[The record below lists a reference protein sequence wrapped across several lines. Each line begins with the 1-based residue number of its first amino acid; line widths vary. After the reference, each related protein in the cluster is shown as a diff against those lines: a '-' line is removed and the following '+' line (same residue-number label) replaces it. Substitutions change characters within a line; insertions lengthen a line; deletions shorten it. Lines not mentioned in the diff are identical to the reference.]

1 MKSICVFGVFVAD
14 LCFVA
19 NAIPEKG
26 QTILGNKHIIGPGGK
41 GSNQAIAAARLGGKV
56 NFITKIGKDQNANM
70 ALNLYKEVGINTD
83 SIIQDENQLTGVAGI
98 MINEKTGDN
107 AINIVPGAAGS
118 LTNKDIDK
126 NLSFIENSEI
136 FLTQLETPYEVT
148 SYALQKAKET
158 GSITIFN
165 PAPASNINESDFKCM
180 DYFTPNET
188 EASYYL
194 KKKVESK
201 TEIEEA
207 AKNFLNKGVKNIV
220 ITLGSKGVYF
230 ANSSESYFLDAFNL
244 KDKVIDTTGAGDAFN
259 GAFAYALSKNHKDK
273 DALEFAN
280 KVAGISTTRAGA
292 ANAMPKLKEVED
304 YG

>member
-26 QTILGNKHIIGPGGK
+26 QTILGNKHIVGPGGK
-41 GSNQAIAAARLGGKV
+41 GSNQAIAAARLGGQV
-56 NFITKIGKDQNANM
+56 NFITKIGNDQNAKM
-70 ALNLYKEVGINTD
+70 ALNLYKEVGINRD

-126 NLSFIENSEI
+126 NLSFIKNSEI

-188 EASYYL
+188 EASFYL
-194 KKKVESK
+194 KKNVESK
-201 TEIEEA
+201 TEIKEA
-207 AKNFLNKGVKNIV
+207 AKNFLNKG
-220 ITLGSKGVYF
+220 
-230 ANSSESYFLDAFNL
+230 
-244 KDKVIDTTGAGDAFN
+244 
-259 GAFAYALSKNHKDK
+259 
-273 DALEFAN
+273 
-280 KVAGISTTRAGA
+280 
-292 ANAMPKLKEVED
+292 
-304 YG
+304 

>member
-14 LCFVA
+14 LCFVG

-26 QTILGNKHIIGPGGK
+26 QTILGNKHIVGPGGK

-148 SYALQKAKET
+148 SYALNKAKET

-188 EASYYL
+188 EASFYL
-194 KKKVESK
+194 KKNVESK
-201 TEIEEA
+201 IEIEEA

-230 ANSSESYFLDAFNL
+230 ANSSESYFVDAFNL
-244 KDKVIDTTGAGDAFN
+244 KNKVIDTTGAGDAFN
-259 GAFAYALSKNHKDK
+259 GAFAYALSKNQSNK
-273 DALEFAN
+273 DAIEFAN

-292 ANAMPKLKEVED
+292 ANAMPKLDEVET
-304 YG
+304 Y

>member
-19 NAIPEKG
+19 DAIPEKG
-26 QTILGNKHIIGPGGK
+26 QTILGSKHIVGPGGK

-56 NFITKIGKDQNANM
+56 NFITKIGNDQNANM
-70 ALNLYKEVGINTD
+70 ALNLYKEAGINTD

-98 MINEKTGDN
+98 MINKKTGDN

-126 NLSFIENSEI
+126 NISFIENSEI

-188 EASYYL
+188 EASFYL
-194 KKKVESK
+194 KKNVESK

-230 ANSSESYFLDAFNL
+230 ANSSESYFVDAFNL

-259 GAFAYALSKNHKDK
+259 GAFAYALSKNQSNK
-273 DALEFAN
+273 DAIEFAN
-280 KVAGISTTRAGA
+280 KVAGISTTRVGA
-292 ANAMPKLKEVED
+292 ADAMPKLKEVED
-304 YG
+304 Y

>member
-1 MKSICVFGVFVAD
+1 MSSICVFGVFVAD
-14 LCFVA
+14 LCFFA
-19 NAIPEKG
+19 DKIPIKG
-26 QTILGNKHIIGPGGK
+26 ETVLGKNHIVGPGGK

-56 NFITKIGKDQNANM
+56 NLITKIGKDQNATM

-107 AINIVPGAAGS
+107 AINIISGAAGS
-118 LTNKDIDK
+118 LTNEDIDK
-126 NLSFIENSEI
+126 NLKFIENSEI
-136 FLTQLETPYEVT
+136 FLTQLETPYETT
-148 SYALQKAKET
+148 SYALNKAKQS

-165 PAPASNINESDFKCM
+165 PAPASNINESDFECM

-188 EASYYL
+188 EASFYL
-194 KKKVESK
+194 NKNVESK

-230 ANSSESYFLDAFNL
+230 ANSFESYFVDAFKL
-244 KDKVIDTTGAGDAFN
+244 KDKVVDTTGAGDAFN

-292 ANAMPKLKEVED
+292 ANAMPKLDEVEA
-304 YG
+304 Y

>member
-19 NAIPEKG
+19 DAIPEKG
-26 QTILGNKHIIGPGGK
+26 QTILGNKHIVGPGGK

-56 NFITKIGKDQNANM
+56 NFITKVGNDQNANM

-126 NLSFIENSEI
+126 NISFIENSEI

-165 PAPASNINESDFKCM
+165 PAPASYINESDFKCM

-188 EASYYL
+188 EASFYL
-194 KKKVESK
+194 KKNVESK

-207 AKNFLNKGVKNIV
+207 AKNFLNKGVKNII

-230 ANSSESYFLDAFNL
+230 SSSSESYFLDAFNL

-259 GAFAYALSKNHKDK
+259 GAFAYALSKNNKDK

-280 KVAGISTTRAGA
+280 KVAGISTTRVGA
-292 ANAMPKLKEVED
+292 ANAMPKLEEVED
-304 YG
+304 Y

>member
-19 NAIPEKG
+19 DAIPEKG
-26 QTILGNKHIIGPGGK
+26 QTILGSKHIVGPGGK
-41 GSNQAIAAARLGGKV
+41 GSNQAITAARLGGKV
-56 NFITKIGKDQNANM
+56 NFITKIGNDQNANM
-70 ALNLYKEVGINTD
+70 ALNLYKEAGINTD

-126 NLSFIENSEI
+126 NISFIENSEI

-148 SYALQKAKET
+148 SYALQKAKES
-158 GSITIFN
+158 GSTTIFN
-165 PAPASNINESDFKCM
+165 PAPASNINESDFKSM

-188 EASYYL
+188 EASFYL
-194 KKKVESK
+194 GKKVESK
-201 TEIEEA
+201 IEIEEA
-207 AKNFLNKGVKNIV
+207 AKTFLAKGVQNIV
-220 ITLGSKGVYF
+220 ITLGPKGLYF
-230 ANSSESYFLDAFNL
+230 ANSSESYFINAFNL
-244 KDKVIDTTGAGDAFN
+244 KDDVVDTTGAGDAFN
-259 GAFAYALSKNHKDK
+259 GAFAYALSKNQNNK
-273 DALEFAN
+273 DAIEFAN

-304 YG
+304 Y

>member
-1 MKSICVFGVFVAD
+1 MKSICVFGVFVAA

-26 QTILGNKHIIGPGGK
+26 QTILGNKHIVGPGGK

-158 GSITIFN
+158 GSVTIFN

-180 DYFTPNET
+180 DYFTPNEI
-188 EASYYL
+188 EASFYL
-194 KKKVESK
+194 KKNVESK
-201 TEIEEA
+201 IEIEEA

-259 GAFAYALSKNHKDK
+259 GAFAYALSKNRKDK

-280 KVAGISTTRAGA
+280 KVAGISTTRVGA

-304 YG
+304 Y

>member
-26 QTILGNKHIIGPGGK
+26 QTILGNKHIVGPGGK

-165 PAPASNINESDFKCM
+165 PAPASSINESDFKYM

-188 EASYYL
+188 EASFYL
-194 KKKVESK
+194 KKNVESK
-201 TEIEEA
+201 IEIEEA
-207 AKNFLNKGVKNIV
+207 AKNFLNKGVKNII

-259 GAFAYALSKNHKDK
+259 GAFAYALSINRKDK

-304 YG
+304 Y